1 MHRVIRHTVQVWY
14 RLDAGIRILP
24 GVRIGGA
31 VQGHPDTTAQQKLK
45 HKGLDLHNEPTF
57 RYIVM
62 HFCNFSVS
70 AKTFAD
76 GNIVRSMRHYAPR
89 ASNGRA
95 LRARA
100 TASLTVL
107 MASFVSAGTETASFD
122 LGAGWTSISDSD
134 RFFGKISVAS
144 LVWSRQCQKLI
155 RSVSCR
161 ISKPF
166 SQKPKTC

>member
-1 MHRVIRHTVQVWY
+1 MMCLLEVMHRIIRHTVQVWY

-45 HKGLDLHNEPTF
+45 HKVLDLHNERTF

-76 GNIVRSMRHYAPR
+76 GNIVRSMHHYAPR
-89 ASNGRA
+89 ASNGRT

-122 LGAGWTSISDSD
+122 LGAGWTSISD
-134 RFFGKISVAS
+134 RFFGTISVAS
-144 LVWSRQCQKLI
+144 LVWNHQCQKLI
-155 RSVSCR
+155 RSDSCR
-161 ISKPF
+161 I
-166 SQKPKTC
+166 